1 MNDYARVEKAI
12 RYLKDCYLEQPDL
25 RTVAAVAGVSE
36 FHFQRLFSR
45 WAGISPKTMLQ
56 LLTAQR
62 AKALLRDSRSSVLDA
77 ALDAG
82 LSGPGRLHDLMIAV
96 DAVTPGE
103 FKSYGSGVEIR
114 YGFHATPFGV
124 CMIGATARG
133 VCRLS
138 FLDQDNRQSRADL
151 LADFKAEWPR
161 ATFRE
166 DTPLSGRLT
175 RRIFSS
181 GAARAPLRVLLVGT
195 PFRLKVWQALLDIP
209 FGRVASYSDVARAV
223 GAPAAC
229 RAVGSA
235 VGANPVAYLI
245 PCHRVIRETGIIG
258 EYRWGAE
265 RKIAMLVWENGRR
278 QLRNNRTAEDTSLF
292 VSPRQV
298 VR

>member
-12 RYLKDCYLEQPDL
+12 RFLKDSCLEQPDL
-25 RTVAAVAGVSE
+25 RTVAEVAGVSE

-45 WAGISPKTMLQ
+45 WAGISPKAMLQ
-56 LLTAQR
+56 LFTAQR
-62 AKALLRDSRSSVLDA
+62 AKTLLRDSRSVLDA
-77 ALDAG
+77 ALDTG

-103 FKSYGSGVEIR
+103 FKSYGSGVEIS

-138 FLDQDNRQSRADL
+138 FLDQDNRKSRAELVD
-151 LADFKAEWPR
+151 DFTVEWPR

-166 DTPLSGRLT
+166 DSPITARLA
-175 RRIFSS
+175 RRIFCR
-181 GAARAPLRVLLVGT
+181 GAAREPLQVLLVGT
-195 PFRLKVWQALLDIP
+195 PFRLKVWQALLEIP
-209 FGRVASYSDVARAV
+209 FGRVASYSDVARSV
-223 GAPAAC
+223 GAPDAC

-245 PCHRVIRETGIIG
+245 PCHRVIRETGVIG
-258 EYRWGAE
+258 QYRWGAE
-265 RKIAMLVWENGRR
+265 RKIAMLIWENGTGCAIK
-278 QLRNNRTAEDTSLF
+278 NRPQVEENASAPKTF
-292 VSPRQV
+292 PR
-298 VR
+298 